1 MKRHASLRPLY
12 RLVGGVLLASAAAL
26 FVVLPGVEKIT
37 SSHYGLGF
45 ADDYDLIANS
55 LATGQGYR
63 LGPDLGETMIREP
76 GYPLLLAGMF
86 KLFGYGLEGARLAN
100 LLLAGAAA
108 WLLWQ
113 LAFRVTRD
121 RAASLV
127 AVAIFLLHPGTLVA
141 EARGGVEIFF
151 MFAAL
156 AFMLLLFRAI
166 DADRG
171 LHYFVAG
178 LALGALVLVRSTPL
192 LFPLVLLPYLVW
204 AAPRAARGRRLAQ
217 CAALLAGMGLAMS
230 PWVARNYAV
239 SGQLIPTGTVVG
251 VAAQEGQYTCERIS
265 LGRGH
270 QALQLEAA
278 EQRNRLAAELGL
290 RFKRD
295 FYQYFYTPADE
306 IAFNR
311 ALVQRSLE
319 RYREDPALLARCTAQ
334 NFFHFW
340 FLGKNGLATALNVLL
355 QLSLLALALAGLLR
369 LRRQRAASTWLPI
382 ALFAAYVV
390 AVHLPLMAH
399 ARHAIPLVPFLA
411 IFAGVAL
418 AGIPAVSRKRAL
430 GGAHAS

>member
-418 AGIPAVSRKRAL
+418 AGIPAVFRKRAL